1 MLSKEREIVKTNI
14 KTKCFFTI
22 LVVVLSGIIFC
33 GCGCDFTGPGS
44 EDESVVARIND
55 YDLTVSDFKN
65 EAAFT
70 LSQKDILSNP
80 LEAKER
86 LLESLITKNILL
98 QEAQKQ
104 NFDKDREFM
113 KEIESYWK
121 QALLKLIL
129 KYKSNELFRDICV
142 EDAEVLYEYK
152 RMRRK
157 ILAGIIILND
167 KSSADRLSKSGDNFE
182 EVKNSME
189 KNIVSD
195 EPSGWWILGD
205 LPQSLEDPLFSLV
218 AGKLSAPVKY
228 GDGWAVIRT
237 VKEEYREIGP
247 FEKIS
252 MEVKENILN
261 RKKERALED
270 WIFGLRK
277 EALIKVDRKLLKEI
291 KIDGA
296 K

>member
-1 MLSKEREIVKTNI
+1 MKTNI
-14 KTKCFFTI
+14 KAKCFFTI
-22 LVVVLSGIIFC
+22 LAVVMSGIIFC
-33 GCGCDFTGPGS
+33 GCGCDSADPGS
-44 EDESVVARIND
+44 EDARVVAGIND
-55 YDLTVSDFKN
+55 YELTVADFKN
-65 EAAFT
+65 EADFT

-113 KEIESYWK
+113 KEIEGYWK
-121 QALLKLIL
+121 QALLKLVL
-129 KYKSNELFRDICV
+129 KYKSNELFHDICV
-142 EDAEVLYEYK
+142 EDTEILCEYK

-157 ILAGIIILND
+157 ILAGIIVLND
-167 KSSADRLSKSGDNFE
+167 KLSADRLSKSGDNFE
-182 EVKNSME
+182 EVKKGME

-195 EPSGWWILGD
+195 EPPEWWLWGD
-205 LPQSLEDPLFSLV
+205 LPQSLEYPLFSLRT
-218 AGKLSAPVKY
+218 GELSSPVKY
-228 GDGWAVIRT
+228 GDGWVVIRAM
-237 VKEEYREIGP
+237 EEEAIRTRP
-247 FEKIS
+247 FEEIS

-261 RKKERALED
+261 RKKEKALED
-270 WIFGLRK
+270 WISGLRK

-291 KIDGA
+291 KLDGT

>member
-1 MLSKEREIVKTNI
+1 MKTNI

-22 LVVVLSGIIFC
+22 LVVILSGMIFY
-33 GCGCDFTGPGS
+33 GFGCDSAGPGS

-65 EAAFT
+65 EADFT

-113 KEIESYWK
+113 KEIEGYWK

-205 LPQSLEDPLFSLV
+205 LPQSLEDPLFSLA
-218 AGKLSAPVKY
+218 AGKLSSPVKY
-228 GDGWAVIRT
+228 GDSWAVIRT